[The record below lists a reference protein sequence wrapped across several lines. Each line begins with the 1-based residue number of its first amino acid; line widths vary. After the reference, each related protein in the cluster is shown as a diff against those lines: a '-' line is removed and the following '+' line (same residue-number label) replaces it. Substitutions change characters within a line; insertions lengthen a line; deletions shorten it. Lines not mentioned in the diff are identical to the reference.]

1 MQYWIM
7 LILIINVLAIIFD
20 PKPLVRINSG
30 IVSIIAIV
38 ALIRVYKK
46 KRSKDYEKLYIEY
59 EQLVKDNKSLKK
71 ELHNLGLEIWFIEGE

>member
-1 MQYWIM
+1 M